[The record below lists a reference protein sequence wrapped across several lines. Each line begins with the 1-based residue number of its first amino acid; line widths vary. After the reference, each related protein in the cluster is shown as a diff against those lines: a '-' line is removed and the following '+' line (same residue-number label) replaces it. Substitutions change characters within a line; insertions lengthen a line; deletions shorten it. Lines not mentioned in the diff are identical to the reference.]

1 MAVYELD
8 VAGPRCDRPAV
19 RGRGRG
25 PAAWAGAC
33 GVGGGLRRG
42 RRDADAIR
50 VGEALDF
57 WRVEAIESGR
67 LLRLRA
73 EVTTVFGFM
82 MMER

>member
-1 MAVYELD
+1 MNWTW
-8 VAGPRCDRPAV
+8 RV
-19 RGRGRG
+19 RGAIDRL
-25 PAAWAGAC
+25 C
-33 GVGGGLRRG
+33 GGGGGGLRRG